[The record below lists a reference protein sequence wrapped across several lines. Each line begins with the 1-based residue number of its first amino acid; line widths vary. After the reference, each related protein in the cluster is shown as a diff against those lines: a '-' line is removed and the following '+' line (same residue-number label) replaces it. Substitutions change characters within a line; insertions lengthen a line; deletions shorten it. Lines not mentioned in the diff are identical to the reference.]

1 MIDDSDKLHME
12 LSAYR
17 AFEAFGPS
25 LQLDRVMRG
34 YGLTTTTTL
43 ASMSQETL
51 GEWVKEKTDKAW
63 HAVLIKANE
72 IHAYVT
78 NAEPEIKKK
87 IAEAKARGPGHN
99 MVLPVDGERLVR
111 MAGYAAAILAACAVL
126 KGAHVGLKHVA
137 KTTKT
142 LADVQRH
149 ADGALDAGVEVSKIQ
164 EAVAELK
171 AIDNSVRTSMR
182 TGEMPDITAKQF
194 MDAYK
199 NAGEKLKKLRE
210 EAEKL

>member
-1 MIDDSDKLHME
+1 MIDSNDKLHME

-43 ASMSQETL
+43 ASMSQEAL
-51 GEWVKEKTDKAW
+51 GEWIKEKTDKVW
-63 HAVLIKANE
+63 HAILIKANE
-72 IHAYVT
+72 VHAYVT

-111 MAGYAAAILAACAVL
+111 MAGYATAILAACAVL
-126 KGAHVGLKHVA
+126 KGAHVGLK
-137 KTTKT
+137 KTSQATKT

-149 ADGALDAGVEVSKIQ
+149 TDGALDAGVEMNKVQ
-164 EAVAELK
+164 EALSELTEISGK
-171 AIDNSVRTSMR
+171 FNR
-182 TGEMPDITAKQF
+182 GEKLDMSAKQF

-199 NAGEKLKKLRE
+199 DAGAKLKKLRE